1 MRAKG
6 NEDLIE
12 WLRKLEM
19 SIVFSDDIESSPL
32 SAAAWQASI
41 SNYEKLYGFFITRA
55 EET

>member
-32 SAAAWQASI
+32 STAAWQASI